1 MGSLCSKLCSRSSA
15 HKGGHV
21 LGSGPQENLPQNPP
35 KPAAAAARA
44 AEERAK
50 VKFYQSWKAHSE
62 IFSQAAA
69 AKQGKLGQKLKAKP
83 TPSKGDTPVVG
94 QYQSSI
100 MNPMG

>member
-62 IFSQAAA
+62 IFSQNTGR
-69 AKQGKLGQKLKAKP
+69 GKPGQKLKAKP
-83 TPSKGDTPVVG
+83 TPSERETLVVG